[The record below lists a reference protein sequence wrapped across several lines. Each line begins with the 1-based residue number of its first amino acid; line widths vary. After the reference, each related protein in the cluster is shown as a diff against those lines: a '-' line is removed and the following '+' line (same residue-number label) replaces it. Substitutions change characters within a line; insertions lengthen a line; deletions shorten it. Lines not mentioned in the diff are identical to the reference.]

1 MEWILLNWFE
11 ILKNTGLAQSQ
22 RQGFRLDDK
31 DEDYVLEEE
40 NDCLEKLIAFF
51 KKTCEDLKMRPVDLS
66 GIELGYP
73 DIEYQGDFVG
83 NESASSL
90 LVYEESPL
98 ADDQFCTILEE
109 FKKFVN
115 TFILNFS
122 KETAKNEFSKIYKN
136 NGLGF
141 KISRYHLISEN
152 KTFLRFAVKKLV
164 RRERETI
171 DLVLRF
177 KISERSLQLLMG
189 GESNN
194 EDTQKAAGAVTSST
208 PGIHRV
214 RYSPKKKKEEDE

>member
-1 MEWILLNWFE
+1 
-11 ILKNTGLAQSQ
+11 
-22 RQGFRLDDK
+22 
-31 DEDYVLEEE
+31 
-40 NDCLEKLIAFF
+40 
-51 KKTCEDLKMRPVDLS
+51 CEDLKMRPVDLS

-122 KETAKNEFSKIYKN
+122 IETVENKIPGFPKTKIYKN
-136 NGLGF
+136 NGLRF

-152 KTFLRFAVKKLV
+152 AFYLRFGVMKIV
-164 RRERETI
+164 GSERATMVP
-171 DLVLRF
+171 VLRF
-177 KISERSLQLLMG
+177 KISEPSLQLLMG
-189 GESNN
+189 GESKN
-194 EDTQKAAGAVTSST
+194 EDTQKAAGAVSSST